1 MHAARCAI
9 VSDTWQTIRFA
20 HENLWMQLRGSFM
33 ICLML
38 LSEGL
43 CTNVQVSE
51 NYEHAKDGK
60 APPTM

>member
-1 MHAARCAI
+1 
-9 VSDTWQTIRFA
+9 
-20 HENLWMQLRGSFM
+20 M

-38 LSEGL
+38 PSEGL

-60 APPTM
+60 APSTM